1 MSTRSAHGE
10 FDGDAGGHEEGLGSG
25 FSEEE
30 EYEKIMAYPEDL
42 DYYSLLALPRD
53 PPPTEAQIR
62 SAYRTLTLSL
72 HPDKQPPHLRE
83 IATKHFDRIRQAH
96 DTLIDPHKRVVYD
109 MVGEEG
115 VKHEWGV
122 GGMLGRGGEAER
134 KQIGIKTM
142 DVEQFRRWFLRSMK
156 LRELKYVDQLV
167 QSKGTVSI
175 KINAHGLA
183 MRMLDPSIAPDAPL
197 ARMSS
202 MALGFNFKTPFAP
215 MQWLR
220 QLSSRSDDDQAE
232 EENEDVP
239 LPNEHDAELEI
250 HVGVGGKLAPVKHFI
265 TLMDPETQE
274 KETKEVTIPHVLMG
288 EKISLGATLRQQIH
302 IPVQKSPA
310 LSALMFPLLGDSVV
324 EIGTSLFPSPA
335 FQTSLSRRIQPIK
348 GTRPLDFT
356 VQGLFSDMS
365 MKSAPIINTT
375 ISRGLGARGLTYC
388 NLSTGKL
395 SWPSFIQGIFSSLP
409 SGDNEQPFAPGNA
422 SKFEIGYVA
431 LPVKRV
437 QDKFDGADD
446 DDEGA
451 GGDLGENGADRSSH
465 EPLETWGFQLHSSPF
480 SMQLSMNYA
489 RSFFGGKLEEPYRS
503 EWNYEGYHPQ
513 KRTTTSRAVRL
524 EVTTTVDVDLS
535 FGWMVSGS
543 RQVSNFTRM
552 GLGVGVQGGKG
563 LVCSLTWYRLGQSIK
578 IPIALCPL
586 EHLDGD
592 VSVLAVMIPWIAY
605 SIVEFGFL
613 RPRNRRRQK
622 LALARERKRL
632 KALVS
637 KRKAESIQAINL
649 MREQVQR
656 RQAREA
662 DRNGLVILEAQ
673 YGYVSA
679 HSGRR
684 RNSSA
689 DDFYKLI
696 DVTIP
701 VAALVDQGQLAIPS
715 QVIKS
720 KILGFYD
727 PAPLLPKV
735 LKIRYLF
742 AGEEHAVEVNDTESV
757 TIPMRSHML

>member
-30 EYEKIMAYPEDL
+30 EYEKIMG
-42 DYYSLLALPRD
+42 LPRRSGLLQS
-53 PPPTEAQIR
+53 AR
-62 SAYRTLTLSL
+62 SASRPSSNGGTD
-72 HPDKQPPHLRE
+72 PPPHLRE

-96 DTLIDPHKRVVYD
+96 DTLIDPQKRVVYD

-175 KINAHGLA
+175 KVNAHGLA
-183 MRMLDPSIAPDAPL
+183 MRMVDPSIAPDAPL

-220 QLSSRSDDDQAE
+220 QLSSRSDDDQPE

-274 KETKEVTIPHVLMG
+274 KETKE
-288 EKISLGATLRQQIH
+288 
-302 IPVQKSPA
+302 KSPA

-365 MKSAPIINTT
+365 MKSAPTINTT

-437 QDKFDGADD
+437 QDKFGGADD

-489 RSFFGGKLEEPYRS
+489 RSFFGGKLEEPHRS
-503 EWNYEGYHPQ
+503 EWNYEGYHPR

-613 RPRNRRRQK
+613 RPRQRRRQK